1 MGFKQGKLS
10 LYTLPTSKRTL
21 WVTDPLKRWKMGS
34 MGCKWQ
40 DHARKSAQVT
50 MPPGS
55 RVPLYQGHSENV
67 LAPQNLCD
75 CKTLTFRLI
84 PPELLVLGY

>member
-1 MGFKQGKLS
+1 
-10 LYTLPTSKRTL
+10 
-21 WVTDPLKRWKMGS
+21 
-34 MGCKWQ
+34 
-40 DHARKSAQVT
+40 

-75 CKTLTFRLI
+75 YKTLTFRLI
-84 PPELLVLGY
+84 PPELLVVGY

>member
-1 MGFKQGKLS
+1 
-10 LYTLPTSKRTL
+10 
-21 WVTDPLKRWKMGS
+21 MGS

-50 MPPGS
+50 TPPGS
-55 RVPLYQGHSENV
+55 RVPLYQEHSKNV
-67 LAPQNLCD
+67 LAPQNLYD
-75 CKTLTFRLI
+75 CKTLTVRLI

>member
-1 MGFKQGKLS
+1 
-10 LYTLPTSKRTL
+10 
-21 WVTDPLKRWKMGS
+21 MGS

-50 MPPGS
+50 TPPGS